1 MRLQE
6 KFKTG
11 IFNIRRTLIPE
22 EIDNNF
28 ELKECEPRHLFK
40 PGYHLSVQTTS
51 LLIQYAKGKVIAFGL
66 THHICTQILHELTIG
81 GTNRVMTHY
90 ISTLTAANQD
100 ESSVSRALFNAL
112 IILVDIS

>member
-11 IFNIRRTLIPE
+11 IFNVRRTLIPE

-28 ELKECEPRHLFK
+28 ELKVCEPRHLFK

-51 LLIQYAKGKVIAFGL
+51 PLIQYAKGKVIAFGL
-66 THHICTQILHELTIG
+66 THPICTQILHELTVG
-81 GTNRVMTHY
+81 GTNKVITHY

-100 ESSVSRALFNAL
+100 DSSASRALFNAL